1 MLHPASQQSPFMV
14 DLHEQVGRIPITS
27 VSPPCWPLPTSLW
40 QACVG
45 NRGSRTL
52 ISPCLTHC
60 IFSEA
65 LLALF
70 YRLVN

>member
-40 QACVG
+40 QAVSIVLLC
-45 NRGSRTL
+45 TL
-52 ISPCLTHC
+52 IFRSRGNVA
-60 IFSEA
+60 A
-65 LLALF
+65 LL
-70 YRLVN
+70 RPSE